1 MRIRYAVSTMVFW
14 RRENR
19 LSFERECE
27 FIRSMGFGIELWPNI
42 KGHNECR
49 YERHN
54 WPRLAAA
61 TEGMLVSMRSRT
73 DGPTLEQWS
82 EQIECAKLLGANI
95 VTDLQSFGIPDGPEI
110 NGSDFAAEVVKL
122 AERNKV
128 KLCLETGRLQT
139 LKAVG
144 EKFKSVWY
152 CLDTGCVNL
161 DPVFT
166 FKQYVD
172 ELAERA
178 VHLHLTDNYG
188 RTDDHQPPGLR
199 GGIAR
204 ENWDYLSNA
213 LDKYDNDVIGSFE
226 MCPSTPAVMIRRAS
240 EFLFDQLKW
249 PNRPQK
255 QPGYAAVN
263 YNPE

>member
-14 RRENR
+14 GRENR

-42 KGHNECR
+42 KGYDECR
-49 YERHN
+49 YERRN
-54 WPRLAAA
+54 CPRLAAA

-73 DGPTLEQWS
+73 DGPTLEQWN
-82 EQIECAKLLGANI
+82 EQIECAKLLGADI
-95 VTDLQSFGIPDGPEI
+95 ITDLQSFGIPDGPEV

-122 AERNKV
+122 AESNKV

-152 CLDTGCVNL
+152 CLDTGYVNL

-178 VHLHLTDNYG
+178 AHLHLTDNYG
-188 RTDDHQPPGLR
+188 QTDDHQPPGLR
-199 GGIAR
+199 GGIVR
-204 ENWDYLSNA
+204 ENWDYLLSI
-213 LDKYDNDVIGSFE
+213 LDKYDNDVVGSFE
-226 MCPSTPAVMIRRAS
+226 MCPPTPAVMLRRAS